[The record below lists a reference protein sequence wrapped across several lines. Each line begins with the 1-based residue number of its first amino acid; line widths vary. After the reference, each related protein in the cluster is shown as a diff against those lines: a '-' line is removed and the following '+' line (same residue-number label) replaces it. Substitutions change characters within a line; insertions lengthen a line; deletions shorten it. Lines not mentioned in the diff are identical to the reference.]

1 MKTLR
6 ELALEKYKERQQDDL
21 EAQKAKYEKNTEI
34 TRKAFIRLCGCEP
47 EKVAGLTV
55 EDNGLTLVYQYGNH
69 PAIWAVRD
77 QCPNCKNLVL
87 STACYSLADIGKQIE
102 DFQPYDHDCPPM
114 KAIILINLETTMVRT
129 ISRSSQTSPGQGA
142 KNEQNQ
148 QID

>member
-102 DFQPYDHDCPPM
+102 DFQPYDHDCPMMDSDKSYNPD
-114 KAIILINLETTMVRT
+114 KLGDNN
-129 ISRSSQTSPGQGA
+129 GQNYIQKLTDFSWTGS
-142 KNEQNQ
+142 
-148 QID
+148 